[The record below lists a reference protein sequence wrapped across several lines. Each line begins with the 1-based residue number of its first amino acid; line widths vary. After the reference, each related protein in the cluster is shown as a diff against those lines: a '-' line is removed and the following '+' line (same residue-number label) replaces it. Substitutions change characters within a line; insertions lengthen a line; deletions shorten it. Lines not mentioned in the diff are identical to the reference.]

1 MHVLLE
7 EFKEIYLH
15 AKMSLSTFKQYRPEH
30 IVLAF
35 FTKFRQCLCEKYE
48 NSVLLMNVVNCHVS
62 DDRKAKSV
70 DELVNHTLCDNLLIV
85 CVLNVVS
92 RDLFTK

>member
-1 MHVLLE
+1 
-7 EFKEIYLH
+7 
-15 AKMSLSTFKQYRPEH
+15 MSLSTFKQYCPEH

-70 DELVNHTLCDNLLIV
+70 DELVNHTLCVPFRRQSIDRLCPECGVKRFIYKVN
-85 CVLNVVS
+85 
-92 RDLFTK
+92 D